1 MKVKNLKIL
10 IITAVILGFMTVI
23 SNAATSASNSNIKP
37 GETTTINITSNEK
50 LGSYQINLTDLGGLE
65 FVSVSSQGKVNG
77 KKVAYAG
84 LGDGITNLASYKVK
98 APGNS
103 TNKTYKV
110 SFSITAMEKPDGTE
124 IANET
129 ITSSVTVTVQ
139 ATPEPPTQP
148 TTPTKSS
155 DANLTNII
163 TSPVDFKGFSSSK
176 TSGYSVNEGTSDRIN
191 VSVNKSNSNSSI
203 NIVNKTNGDTGKK
216 WVNLKEGENEIQ
228 ITCTAEDGKTTKT
241 YTIIA
246 TREKATNVENPIATT
261 PDPVVDIKDATLKSL
276 KIEGITFSPEFKSD
290 VLQYT
295 ANLDDKTITKLS
307 IEALANKTGA
317 EVTIEGNS
325 NLVAGTNAIKIK
337 VTDGEETKTYTIVVT
352 KAGGEE
358 ITNTVDENTIATT
371 TEPTVTNKGP
381 NMVLLII
388 IGIVALIVFAALI
401 SLIVTKIRFRK
412 QNSSM
417 DSISFT
423 GFTSND
429 DETEQIEKPK
439 KEKKIK
445 KDDDDDDD
453 GLGGTRRNG
462 KHF

>member
-1 MKVKNLKIL
+1 MIKKLLSNKIIVL
-10 IITAVILGFMTVI
+10 IIMVAMLILLMGTISLAGGAITASV
-23 SNAATSASNSNIKP
+23 SNSSININGTTTLTIKVSDAA
-37 GETTTINITSNEK
+37 GRVDVSSNSSCISLSKNSEFIDNGTTTITIT
-50 LGSYQINLTDLGGLE
+50 
-65 FVSVSSQGKVNG
+65 GKS
-77 KKVAYAG
+77 AG
-84 LGDGITNLASYKVK
+84 TATITVK
-98 APGNS
+98 ATDVTG
-103 TNKTYKV
+103 Y
-110 SFSITAMEKPDGTE
+110 DE
-124 IANET
+124 IAVT
-129 ITSSVTVTVQ
+129 GTKTVTVKVVDPTPT
-139 ATPEPPTQP
+139 TPEPPTQP

-155 DANLTNII
+155 DAKLTNII
-163 TSPVDFKGFSSSK
+163 TSPVDFSGFSSSK

-191 VSVNKSNSNSSI
+191 VSVKKSNSNSSI
-203 NIVNKTNGDTGKK
+203 NIVNKTNGDTGKS
-216 WVNLKEGENEIQ
+216 WVYLKEGENEIQ

-241 YTIIA
+241 YTIVA
-246 TREKATNVENPIATT
+246 TREKATEVTPAPVEEK
-261 PDPVVDIKDATLKSL
+261 KDATLKSL
-276 KIEGITFSPEFKSD
+276 KIEEITFSPEFKSD

-295 ANLDDKTITKLS
+295 ANLDDEKITKLN
-307 IEALANKTGA
+307 IEAIANKTGA

-381 NMVLLII
+381 NMILLII

-417 DSISFT
+417 DSVSFT

-439 KEKKIK
+439 KEKKTR